1 MNIQWFKEFKISRET
16 IYTITNKNF
25 KRDLLD
31 AKKIISETDLF
42 LNDADNSEEDKCDRL
57 YTVLKCYGKNI
68 YERITEL
75 YLTVESLYSIEGK
88 RNRDLLE
95 IAKIINLDSKE
106 FDDFPF
112 NQEFIKDE
120 KLNNIYNHYK
130 KDNKDYTMTE
140 FAGPED
146 KIFLFFINA
155 LQHGNS
161 YLDNFMLNENL
172 VFREQ
177 YETMKDLFIQ
187 MNNYVEK
194 IWGFIYSKLENLAE
208 FEVNLMLKDADC
220 LYDYISNKS
229 KNNK

>member
-1 MNIQWFKEFKISRET
+1 M
-16 IYTITNKNF
+16 
-25 KRDLLD
+25 
-31 AKKIISETDLF
+31 
-42 LNDADNSEEDKCDRL
+42 
-57 YTVLKCYGKNI
+57 
-68 YERITEL
+68 

-146 KIFLFFINA
+146 KIFIFFINA